1 VLDAFVI
8 SKQPRVIS
16 GTHPQMTRI
25 GITIILYDF
34 GLLL

>member
-16 GTHPQMTRI
+16 GTHPQMI
-25 GITIILYDF
+25 GIIIILYDF